1 MLVKDWMSEEVIVLD
16 ENASIMKASQVMKEH
31 DIRRIPVVR
40 NGRLVGIIS
49 DRDIKEAT
57 PSKATSL
64 DVHELYYL
72 LAEVRIKDIMT
83 PDPIHVKPEDT
94 VEYAAVLM
102 LENRI
107 SGLPVVDD
115 EKRLVGILTQ
125 TDIFKL
131 FVNITG
137 VYKGPIQIGLE
148 IEESATLDEITALI
162 VKQGA
167 KIISILT
174 YSEEL
179 DFSKRQV
186 LIRITDIGEDKF
198 RVLLSD
204 LEKRY
209 RVRYWARD
217 DVTRIKP
224 RNISATRRAIL
235 EETLG
240 EV

>member
-16 ENASIMKASQVMKEH
+16 ENASIMKASQIMKEH
-31 DIRRIPVVR
+31 NIRRIPVVK

-72 LAEVRIKDIMT
+72 LAEVRVKDIMT
-83 PDPIHVKPEDT
+83 PDPIYVKPTDT
-94 VEYAAVLM
+94 VEFAAVLM

-107 SGLPVVDD
+107 SGLPVVD
-115 EKRLVGILTQ
+115 EEQRVIGIITQ

-137 VYKGPIQIGLE
+137 IYQGPIQIGLE
-148 IEESATLDEITALI
+148 IDPATTLDEVISKITKYGVKI
-162 VKQGA
+162 V
-167 KIISILT
+167 SILT
-174 YSEEL
+174 YPEEISP
-179 DFSKRQV
+179 DRRQV
-186 LIRITDIGEDKF
+186 FIRFTDLAEDQLQS
-198 RVLLSD
+198 LLSE
-204 LEKRY
+204 LEASY

-217 DVTRIKP
+217 DVSKVKP
-224 RNISATRRAIL
+224 KDISATRKAIL
-235 EETLG
+235 EESVA
-240 EV
+240 EA

>member
-40 NGRLVGIIS
+40 NGRLVGIVS

-72 LAEVRIKDIMT
+72 LAEVRVKDIMT
-83 PDPIHVKPEDT
+83 PDPIYVKPEDT

-107 SGLPVVDD
+107 SWLPVVDD
-115 EKRLVGILTQ
+115 EKRVVGILTQ

-148 IEESATLDEITALI
+148 IEESAPLDEITALI
-162 VKQGA
+162 GNRGA
-167 KIISILT
+167 QIISILT

-179 DFSKRQV
+179 DFDKRQV
-186 LIRITDIGEDKF
+186 FIRITDIGEEKF
-198 RVLLSD
+198 KVLLSD

-224 RNISATRRAIL
+224 RDISATRRAIL